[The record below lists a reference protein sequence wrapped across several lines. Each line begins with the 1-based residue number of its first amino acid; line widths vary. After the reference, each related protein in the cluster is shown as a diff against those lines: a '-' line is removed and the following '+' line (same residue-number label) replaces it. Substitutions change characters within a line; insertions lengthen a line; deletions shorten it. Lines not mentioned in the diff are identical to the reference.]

1 MFFFSLL
8 PGVPA
13 IPETEKE
20 EICHLARKH
29 LVITDG
35 ILSEVKGNINSE
47 NEDQIKKGLEK
58 FEKEAREYLIEIYS
72 KFKDHLNQL
81 HSSKKVK

>member
-8 PGVPA
+8 PGGPA
-13 IPETEKE
+13 ITEIEKE
-20 EICHLARKH
+20 EICRVARKH

-35 ILSEVKGNINSE
+35 ILSEVMGCINSG
-47 NEDQIKKGLEK
+47 NEDQIKKGLEQL
-58 FEKEAREYLIEIYS
+58 EKEAREYLIEIYN

-81 HSSKKVK
+81 HSSKKAK